1 MINSNI
7 MATKNEI
14 QNIKTNIE
22 RTIQGLR
29 TKPQEFIYNQT
40 RGFVRPD
47 MVYSVY
53 YTLNKKEMYLT
64 GITDTSNSKVI
75 KRTEGRTMFSTYSNL
90 KSLTRQEYP
99 EITPVN
105 PSESDYRIGRITR
118 YFTQKANDRNA
129 DTFEV
134 SKEDFNK
141 KNNLYRYTSFR
152 WRISG
157 KREEVIRDNG
167 RTIRIQEIDY
177 PGISKI
183 LSPLQLWKPPKNSAE
198 SLQKKLLLLKFD

>member
-1 MINSNI
+1 MLN
-7 MATKNEI
+7 KKQI

-29 TKPQEFIYNQT
+29 TKPQEFIYDKT
-40 RGFVRPD
+40 KGFVRPG

-53 YTLNKKEMYLT
+53 YTLSKKEVYLT
-64 GITDTSNSKVI
+64 GIKDTSNSKVI
-75 KRTEGRTMFSTYSNL
+75 KKVNNKTMFSKYSEL
-90 KSLTRQEYP
+90 KTPIRQKYP
-99 EITPVN
+99 EIISVN
-105 PSESDYRIGRITR
+105 PTESDYRIGSITR
-118 YFTQKANDRNA
+118 YFTQKGNNKNSDI
-129 DTFEV
+129 FEI
-134 SKEDFNK
+134 SKDDFEDQ
-141 KNNLYRYTSFR
+141 NNLYKYTSFR

-157 KREEVIRDNG
+157 KREEVIRDNR

-183 LSPLQLWKPPKNSAE
+183 LSPLQLWKPPKNSTE

>member
-1 MINSNI
+1 
-7 MATKNEI
+7 MASKKKI

-22 RTIQGLR
+22 RTVQGLR
-29 TKPQEFIYNQT
+29 TKPQEFIYDKT
-40 RGFVRPD
+40 KGFVRPG

-53 YTLNKKEMYLT
+53 YTLSKKEVYLT
-64 GITDTSNSKVI
+64 GITDTSTSKII
-75 KRTEGRTMFSTYSNL
+75 KRVNNKTMFSKYVDL
-90 KSLTRQEYP
+90 KNPTRQNYP
-99 EITPVN
+99 EIISVN
-105 PSESDYRIGRITR
+105 PSDSDYRIGSIKR

>member
-1 MINSNI
+1 MTNKQKIR
-7 MATKNEI
+7 
-14 QNIKTNIE
+14 NIKTNIE

-29 TKPQEFIYNQT
+29 TKPQEFIYDKT
-40 RGFVRPD
+40 KGFVRPD

-53 YTLNKKEMYLT
+53 YTLSKKEVYLT
-64 GITDTSNSKVI
+64 GITDTSTSKII
-75 KRTEGRTMFSTYSNL
+75 KRVNNKTMFSKYVDL
-90 KSLTRQEYP
+90 KNPTRQNYP
-99 EITPVN
+99 EIISVN
-105 PSESDYRIGRITR
+105 PSDSDYRIGSITR
-118 YFTQKANDRNA
+118 YFAQKGNNKNSDI
-129 DTFEV
+129 FEI
-134 SKEDFNK
+134 SKRDFGS
-141 KNNLYRYTSFR
+141 KNNLYKYTSFR

>member
-1 MINSNI
+1 MTNKQKIR
-7 MATKNEI
+7 
-14 QNIKTNIE
+14 NIKTNIE

-29 TKPQEFIYNQT
+29 TKPQEFIYDKT
-40 RGFVRPD
+40 KGFVRPD

-53 YTLNKKEMYLT
+53 YTLSKKEVYLT
-64 GITDTSNSKVI
+64 GITDTSTSKII
-75 KRTEGRTMFSTYSNL
+75 KRVNNKTMFSKYVDL
-90 KSLTRQEYP
+90 KVPIRQKYP
-99 EITPVN
+99 EIISVN
-105 PSESDYRIGRITR
+105 PSDSDYRIGSITR
-118 YFTQKANDRNA
+118 YFAQKGNNKNSDI
-129 DTFEV
+129 FEI
-134 SKEDFNK
+134 SKRDFGS
-141 KNNLYRYTSFR
+141 KNNLYKYTSFR

>member
-1 MINSNI
+1 
-7 MATKNEI
+7 MASKKQI

-22 RTIQGLR
+22 RTVQGLR
-29 TKPQEFIYNQT
+29 TKPQEFIYDKT
-40 RGFVRPD
+40 KGFVRPD

-53 YTLNKKEMYLT
+53 YTLSKKEVYLT
-64 GITDTSNSKVI
+64 GITDTSTSKII
-75 KRTEGRTMFSTYSNL
+75 KRVNNKTMFSKYVDL
-90 KSLTRQEYP
+90 KNPTRQNYP
-99 EITPVN
+99 EIISVN
-105 PSESDYRIGRITR
+105 PSDSDYRIGSITR
-118 YFTQKANDRNA
+118 YFAQKGNNKNSDI
-129 DTFEV
+129 FEI
-134 SKEDFNK
+134 SKRDFGS
-141 KNNLYRYTSFR
+141 KNNLYKYTSFR

-183 LSPLQLWKPPKNSAE
+183 LSPLQLWKPSRNSAE

>member
-1 MINSNI
+1 
-7 MATKNEI
+7 MASKKQI

-22 RTIQGLR
+22 RTVQGLR
-29 TKPQEFIYNQT
+29 TKPQEFIYDKT
-40 RGFVRPD
+40 KGFVRPD

-53 YTLNKKEMYLT
+53 YTLSKKEVYLT
-64 GITDTSNSKVI
+64 GITDTSTSKII
-75 KRTEGRTMFSTYSNL
+75 KRVNNKTMFSKYVDL
-90 KSLTRQEYP
+90 KNPTRQNYP
-99 EITPVN
+99 EIISVN
-105 PSESDYRIGRITR
+105 PSDSDYRIGSIKR
-118 YFTQKANDRNA
+118 YFTQKGNNKNSDI
-129 DTFEV
+129 FEI
-134 SKEDFNK
+134 SKRDFGS
-141 KNNLYRYTSFR
+141 KNNLYKYTSFR

-183 LSPLQLWKPPKNSAE
+183 LSPLQLWKPSRNSAE